1 MFQYGGY
8 DYSSHCEKLDI
19 DKDTKEKMC
28 YSRECKFDEE
38 GNISE
43 TGVYEISGWVAIA
56 RHSNDLDEKN
66 DGQDDNLNNVSIV
79 VREKVAQEDILHEYR
94 LGGMITKYIFGEIY
108 ANFLDDDNLEDIATS
123 GRQKIIENDP
133 RYIALK
139 LFIGNELKYIW
150 SKTNKLKEKKGV
162 ETALAFSPH
171 IEKWY
176 NSLNKNLKESAG
188 KIFGEIEKISVDPE
202 HRKTLYVN
210 GILAFEKLK
219 VDHAMGLLEKIDESN
234 VDALLSVFSEVDDIE
249 SGHYYEI
256 TIERL
261 RVIDAL
267 RKQADENA
275 VEKALQEYVFEHL
288 WLLDPAWERATED
301 KNMEKSI
308 QKIVDEMN
316 EKERGKNTNI
326 RTDIRYRKL
335 TGEHVIIEL
344 KRHDRRLMK
353 TDIEK
358 QLDKYIKAVKKELN
372 IISDRHKELVEGI
385 CIVGQLPIGWDNRET
400 RKNEEDSLKPLGI
413 RVITYKELI
422 NNAYSA
428 YSKYTQASEKV
439 GEIRELIKNIRN
451 IENPE

>member
-1 MFQYGGY
+1 
-8 DYSSHCEKLDI
+8 
-19 DKDTKEKMC
+19 
-28 YSRECKFDEE
+28 
-38 GNISE
+38 
-43 TGVYEISGWVAIA
+43 
-56 RHSNDLDEKN
+56 
-66 DGQDDNLNNVSIV
+66 
-79 VREKVAQEDILHEYR
+79 
-94 LGGMITKYIFGEIY
+94 
-108 ANFLDDDNLEDIATS
+108 
-123 GRQKIIENDP
+123 
-133 RYIALK
+133 
-139 LFIGNELKYIW
+139 
-150 SKTNKLKEKKGV
+150 
-162 ETALAFSPH
+162 
-171 IEKWY
+171 
-176 NSLNKNLKESAG
+176 
-188 KIFGEIEKISVDPE
+188 
-202 HRKTLYVN
+202 
-210 GILAFEKLK
+210 
-219 VDHAMGLLEKIDESN
+219 MGLLEKIDESN